1 VHIVGVKSAVPIYR
15 PAAATIT
22 PFILF
27 VLFAG
32 RTFSK
37 VCMSR
42 MMVLFTILDA
52 MKQDLLHAARIATSH
67 CAATTGKTTG
77 V

>member
-1 VHIVGVKSAVPIYR
+1 MHIVGVKSAVPIYR
-15 PAAATIT
+15 PAATTIT
-22 PFILF
+22 RFILF

-42 MMVLFTILDA
+42 MMVMFTILDA
-52 MKQDLLHAARIATSH
+52 MKQDLLHGARIATSH